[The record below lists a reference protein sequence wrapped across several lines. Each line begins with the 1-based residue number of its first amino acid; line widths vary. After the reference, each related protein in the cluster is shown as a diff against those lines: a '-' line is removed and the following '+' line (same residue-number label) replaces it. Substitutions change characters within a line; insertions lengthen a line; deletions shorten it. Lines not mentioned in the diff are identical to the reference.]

1 MKKLYV
7 IYKLLP
13 AMVFV
18 LMVFG
23 PFAANLF
30 YSNTELLDN
39 RPLKEKPV
47 RFDRNFSK
55 DYEAYYND
63 TFAGRKK
70 LVSKYIKLQQKL
82 KIDTGQYFYG
92 DKGWMFYDSVK
103 VNNGNTMVDYYGEV
117 RFDEDEL
124 KAMADGINKAAD
136 FYAARGAKYMII
148 IAPNKEGIYAEYMP
162 ERMQKAR
169 SSDKSR
175 ADVAIEY
182 LKKHTKAVFV
192 PLKEPILTAKN
203 RFPQRLYFKKDT
215 HWNNIGAYVG
225 IEAIARALNNMGY
238 SVPEKALTSAMIKE
252 SGLQN
257 VDMHPDELEMNYQ
270 IGYLSDVETDCA
282 QEKGEKYVFVC
293 QNKGRANGKKLMVL
307 GDSFAGALMPFLNKA
322 FQQTVNAPA
331 GNKKLSFYEDL
342 MAKYRPD
349 VVADEL
355 IERYFPRYINYERIF
370 SGHYND

>member
-1 MKKLYV
+1 
-7 IYKLLP
+7 
-13 AMVFV
+13 
-18 LMVFG
+18 
-23 PFAANLF
+23 
-30 YSNTELLDN
+30 
-39 RPLKEKPV
+39 
-47 RFDRNFSK
+47 
-55 DYEAYYND
+55 
-63 TFAGRKK
+63 
-70 LVSKYIKLQQKL
+70 
-82 KIDTGQYFYG
+82 
-92 DKGWMFYDSVK
+92 
-103 VNNGNTMVDYYGEV
+103 MVDYYGEV

-282 QEKGEKYVFVC
+282 QEKRREICVC
-293 QNKGRANGKKLMVL
+293 LPKQGAGKWQKADGFGRLFCRSA
-307 GDSFAGALMPFLNKA
+307 
-322 FQQTVNAPA
+322 
-331 GNKKLSFYEDL
+331 
-342 MAKYRPD
+342 D
-349 VVADEL
+349 VVFE
-355 IERYFPRYINYERIF
+355 
-370 SGHYND
+370 

>member
-1 MKKLYV
+1 
-7 IYKLLP
+7 
-13 AMVFV
+13 
-18 LMVFG
+18 
-23 PFAANLF
+23 
-30 YSNTELLDN
+30 
-39 RPLKEKPV
+39 
-47 RFDRNFSK
+47 
-55 DYEAYYND
+55 
-63 TFAGRKK
+63 
-70 LVSKYIKLQQKL
+70 
-82 KIDTGQYFYG
+82 
-92 DKGWMFYDSVK
+92 
-103 VNNGNTMVDYYGEV
+103 
-117 RFDEDEL
+117 
-124 KAMADGINKAAD
+124 
-136 FYAARGAKYMII
+136 MII
-148 IAPNKEGIYAEYMP
+148 VAPNKEGIYSEYMP

-175 ADVAIEY
+175 ADMAIEY
-182 LKKHTKAVFV
+182 LKQHTKAVFV
-192 PLKEPILTAKN
+192 HLKDPILEAKN

-342 MAKYRPD
+342 MARYQPD

-355 IERYFPRYINYERIF
+355 IERYFSRYVNYERIF
-370 SGHYND
+370 SGHYDD

>member
-7 IYKLLP
+7 LYRLLP
-13 AMVFV
+13 GFIFC
-18 LMVFG
+18 LMVFW
-23 PFAANLF
+23 PFAANIF
-30 YSNTELLDN
+30 FSNTELLDN
-39 RPLKEKPV
+39 RPLHEKPT
-47 RFDRNFSK
+47 RLDKNFSR

-124 KAMADGINKAAD
+124 KAMAEGINKAAD
-136 FYAARGAKYMII
+136 FYAARGAKYLIV
-148 IAPNKEGIYAEYMP
+148 IAPNKEGIYSEYMP
-162 ERMQKAR
+162 ERMQRAR

-175 ADVAIEY
+175 MDAAVEY

-192 PLKEPILTAKN
+192 NLKKPILEAKN
-203 RFPQRLYFKKDT
+203 DFPYRLYFKKDT
-215 HWNNIGAYVG
+215 HWNNIGAYIG
-225 IEAIARALNNMGY
+225 FEAIAHALNGMGY
-238 SVPEKALTSAMIKE
+238 RVPLKPLTPEMITE
-252 SGLQN
+252 SGKQH
-257 VDMHPDELEMNYQ
+257 VDMHPEAMEMNYR
-270 IGYLSDVETDCA
+270 IDYLSRTETDCA
-282 QEKGEKYVFVC
+282 REEGEQYVFVC
-293 QNKGRANGKKLMVL
+293 KNKGTANGKKLMVL

-322 FQQTVNAPA
+322 FSETVNAPA
-331 GNKKLSFYEDL
+331 GNKKLSFYEEL
-342 MAKYRPD
+342 MQKYQPD

-355 IERYFPRYINYERIF
+355 IERYFSRYINYGRIF
-370 SGHYND
+370 SGHYDD